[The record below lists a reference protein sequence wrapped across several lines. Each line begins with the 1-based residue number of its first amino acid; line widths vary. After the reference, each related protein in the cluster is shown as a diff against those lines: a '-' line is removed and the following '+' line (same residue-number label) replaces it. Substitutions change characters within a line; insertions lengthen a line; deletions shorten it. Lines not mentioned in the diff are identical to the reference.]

1 METYN
6 IIIVALVIGLGLL
19 YIIKAV
25 YEAENDPETFDKF
38 KEEAKFRKPS
48 NWKKGV
54 MPETSKKKG
63 QLEDTKG
70 VTKE

>member
-6 IIIVALVIGLGLL
+6 IIIVAVIISLGLL

-25 YEAENDPETFDKF
+25 YEAENDPETFDRL

-54 MPETSKKKG
+54 MPENPKKKRPIG
-63 QLEDTKG
+63 EF
-70 VTKE
+70 